1 MRIIVSEDIK
11 NICPVFV
18 GSCITAT
25 VCNTSYSDALW
36 MEIKETCR
44 NIRESFTLD
53 AVKEIPA
60 IAATR
65 EIYKICGKDPSR
77 YRPAAEALMR
87 RVIQGKS
94 LYQCDTLV
102 DLTNMASMISGYS
115 LGAFDSDKFHGYTL
129 VLGIGR
135 AGEPYEGIGRG
146 MLNISGLPVY
156 RDSEGGVG
164 TPTSDSERTK
174 VGLETSHL
182 TVLVN
187 GYDGNESHISETSEL
202 IIRLLKQYCN
212 AGNADYYI
220 YKCNKG

>member
-102 DLTNMASMISGYS
+102 DLTNMASMISG
-115 LGAFDSDKFHGYTL
+115 
-129 VLGIGR
+129 
-135 AGEPYEGIGRG
+135 IGRG

-156 RDSEGGVG
+156 RDREGGVG

-212 AGNADYYI
+212 ASNVDYYI

>member
-115 LGAFDSDKFHGYTL
+115 LGAFDSDKFRGDTL

-156 RDSEGGVG
+156 RDREGGVG
-164 TPTSDSERTK
+164 T
-174 VGLETSHL
+174 TSHL

-212 AGNADYYI
+212 ASNVDYYI
-220 YKCNKG
+220 YKCNIG

>member
-115 LGAFDSDKFHGYTL
+115 LGAFDSDKFHGDTL

-135 AGEPYEGIGRG
+135 AGNHMKALVAVCSI
-146 MLNISGLPVY
+146 Y
-156 RDSEGGVG
+156 RDCLFIV
-164 TPTSDSERTK
+164 
-174 VGLETSHL
+174 
-182 TVLVN
+182 TVKA
-187 GYDGNESHISETSEL
+187 E
-202 IIRLLKQYCN
+202 
-212 AGNADYYI
+212 
-220 YKCNKG
+220 